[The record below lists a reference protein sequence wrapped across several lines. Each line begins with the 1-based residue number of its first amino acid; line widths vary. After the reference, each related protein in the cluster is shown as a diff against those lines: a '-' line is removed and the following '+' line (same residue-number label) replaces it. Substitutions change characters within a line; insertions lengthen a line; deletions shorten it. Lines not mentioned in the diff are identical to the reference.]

1 MIKARKCS
9 LEGISPHK
17 IKLENTKKKKKH
29 QLLGTLPSLW
39 SSSLLRGPQA
49 GKVCSKV
56 LTLKWT

>member
-17 IKLENTKKKKKH
+17 IKLENTKKKASVVGH
-29 QLLGTLPSLW
+29 SAFFVVQLSLTW
-39 SSSLLRGPQA
+39 PTA

-56 LTLKWT
+56 LTLK